1 MATKKKVKVESQEP
15 VVIRGSHST
24 RTEYP
29 DGRVEFETHWDE
41 LKRDVEQ
48 ALAEY
53 ELTKKDKPAKAVKK
67 VKKAVEEVI
76 DKVAEKKPAKTV
88 KAKKT
93 AEEKPAKIA
102 KKKK

>member
-1 MATKKKVKVESQEP
+1 MATKKSKTVALEP

-53 ELTKKDKPAKAVKK
+53 ELTKKDA
-67 VKKAVEEVI
+67 
-76 DKVAEKKPAKTV
+76 PAKTV

-102 KKKK
+102 KKK